1 VYGRWTLAS
10 YQPDAAPV
18 DLQQHL
24 KIWRYV
30 DPLRLLSLLETRS
43 LFFPRADM
51 LGDPHEGAL
60 GTPNAEKFRKR
71 VNGLPEDEKK
81 QEIKRW
87 TERRKTCL
95 KSIAISCW
103 HLNEHESAAMW
114 ELYALRGVAIQSTV
128 ERLHAAIR
136 RNPRE
141 ILMSKV
147 NYCDYET
154 QEIDE
159 EVPVFRFIAK
169 RKAFEHENELRLYLE
184 LTEREISHSDVAQS
198 MRNKGYNILPG
209 SEGREDQL
217 MWWGDELREQFQPEG
232 GIYVPVDVDQLI
244 ERLVV
249 SPKMPAYAP
258 ALFRRLLSHY
268 GLNQDVVPSNID
280 RPPFDQV
287 GPA

>member
-1 VYGRWTLAS
+1 MI
-10 YQPDAAPV
+10 PDQYRADDDRMDVSPH
-18 DLQQHL
+18 Q

-30 DPLRLLSLLETRS
+30 DTLRLLSLLDTGS

-81 QEIKRW
+81 REIEKW
-87 TERRKTCL
+87 TQRRKTCL
-95 KSIAISCW
+95 RSIAISCW
-103 HLNEHESAAMW
+103 HLNERESAAMW

-136 RNPRE
+136 KSPRE

-159 EVPVFRFIAK
+159 EVPVFRFIGK

-184 LTEREISHSDVAQS
+184 LTEREIAHSHVAQS
-198 MRNKGYNILPG
+198 MRNQGYDILPG

-217 MWWGDELREQFQPEG
+217 VWWGDELREQFQPEG
-232 GIYVPVDVDQLI
+232 GTYVPVDVDQLI

-249 SPKMPAYAP
+249 SPKMPAFAP
-258 ALFRRLLSHY
+258 ALFRRLLGHY
-268 GLNQDVVPSNID
+268 GLNKDVVPSKID